1 MMDTE
6 TTSAEAHDR
15 AVMTVRFTL
24 LLLFIGAALFI
35 FDGLSR
41 G

>member
-1 MMDTE
+1 MDTE
-6 TTSAEAHDR
+6 TTSAGAHDR
-15 AVMTVRFTL
+15 AVMAVSFTL
-24 LLLFIGAALFI
+24 LLLFIGVALFI